1 MKRLAVLTTH
11 PIQYYAPVFR
21 LLSTRGNIAV
31 RVFYSWGES
40 SLKKYDPG
48 FGRVIEWD
56 IPLLEGYDYEFL
68 ENSSKDPGT
77 HHFWG
82 IVNPRL
88 RQRIDA
94 WKPDALLVI
103 GWNFHSHLQAMR
115 HYRGRLPVLFR
126 GDSTLLDE
134 QPGWRKIARR
144 LALRW
149 VYRHV
154 DKALYVGTENKKYF
168 LAHGL
173 RENQLVFAPHAI
185 DNERFASTSTEN
197 YAEMAETMRQ
207 NLGLNAGDIA
217 VLFAG
222 KLEVVKNPVL
232 LLRAIK
238 RYNQLYTPCLKMIF
252 VGNGPLESILKTL
265 SFNDNNFRFIGFQ
278 NQSQMPVIYRLGN
291 IFCLPSQC
299 ETWGL
304 SINESLACGIP
315 VLASDKTG
323 CAVDLIEG
331 HIHGLV
337 FKNND
342 ETDLIHKLR
351 LMVSRKEQYHL
362 DIQRSALN
370 FIADWNFQRIVVA
383 IECILQPD
391 LIQQ

>member
-1 MKRLAVLTTH
+1 MKKLAVLTTH

-21 LLSTRGNIAV
+21 LLAARGNVAI

-82 IVNPRL
+82 IVNPLL

-154 DKALYVGTENKKYF
+154 DVALYVGTENKKYF

-185 DNERFASTSTEN
+185 DNERFADNDTRRYGER
-197 YAEMAETMRQ
+197 ARAWRRE
-207 NLGLNAGDIA
+207 LGFADA
-217 VLFAG
+217 DVVVLYAG
-222 KLEVVKNPVL
+222 KLATKKGVDML
-232 LLRAIK
+232 LQAFNDLDHAKARLLIA
-238 RYNQLYTPCLKMIF
+238 
-252 VGNGPLESILKTL
+252 GNGPLEPDLKKMAA
-265 SFNDNNFRFIGFQ
+265 FNGRIHFLPFQ
-278 NQSQMPVIYRLGN
+278 NQSIMPVLYRMGDV
-291 IFCLPSQC
+291 FCLPSRGPG

-304 SINESLACGIP
+304 AVNEAMACSKA
-315 VLASDKTG
+315 VLVSNRCG
-323 CAVDLIEG
+323 CAGDLVRNGENGQIFRAGSQE
-331 HIHGLV
+331 
-337 FKNND
+337 
-342 ETDLIHKLR
+342 DLNRQLATMLSSGTAYTR
-351 LMVSRKEQYHL
+351 EMGA
-362 DIQRSALN
+362 RSAE
-370 FIADWNFQRIVVA
+370 IIQDWTIDRLANSVWGIV
-383 IECILQPD
+383 
-391 LIQQ
+391 

>member
-1 MKRLAVLTTH
+1 MKKLAVLTTH

-21 LLSTRGNIAV
+21 LLAARGNIAV
-31 RVFYSWGES
+31 RVFYSWGEG

-82 IVNPRL
+82 IVNPLL

-154 DKALYVGTENKKYF
+154 DVALYVGTENKKYF

-185 DNERFASTSTEN
+185 DNERFADNDTRRYGER
-197 YAEMAETMRQ
+197 ARAWRRE
-207 NLGLNAGDIA
+207 LGFADADVVI
-217 VLFAG
+217 LFAG
-222 KLEVVKNPVL
+222 KLTPKKGIDL
-232 LLRAIK
+232 LLDVFTDLNFPNTRLLIA
-238 RYNQLYTPCLKMIF
+238 
-252 VGNGPLESILKTL
+252 GNGPIESFLKEKAGRNMSITFL
-265 SFNDNNFRFIGFQ
+265 PFQ
-278 NQSQMPVIYRLGN
+278 NQAQMPVLYRTCDV
-291 IFCLPSQC
+291 FCLPSRGPG

-304 SINESLACGIP
+304 AVNEAMACGKAVLISNRCGCAADLVKTGENGYVFSINKRSDL
-315 VLASDKTG
+315 SDKLILLNHQTVEKRIQMG
-323 CAVDLIEG
+323 AVAENIIENWS
-331 HIHGLV
+331 
-337 FKNND
+337 FN
-342 ETDLIHKLR
+342 
-351 LMVSRKEQYHL
+351 HL
-362 DIQRSALN
+362 AES
-370 FIADWNFQRIVVA
+370 
-383 IECILQPD
+383 IENIIKSL
-391 LIQQ
+391 

>member
-1 MKRLAVLTTH
+1 MKKLAILSTH

-21 LLSTRGNIAV
+21 LLAARGNIAV

-82 IVNPRL
+82 IVNPLL

-154 DKALYVGTENKKYF
+154 DVALYVGTENKKYF

-185 DNERFASTSTEN
+185 DNERFADNDTRRYGER
-197 YAEMAETMRQ
+197 ARAWRRE
-207 NLGLNAGDIA
+207 LGFADA
-217 VLFAG
+217 DVVVLYAG
-222 KLEVVKNPVL
+222 KLERKKNPAL
-232 LLRAIK
+232 LLEAVK
-238 RYNQLYTPCLKMIF
+238 AYNALYQPALKLLFI
-252 VGNGPLESILKTL
+252 GNGEEEANLKEQAAADPNTL
-265 SFNDNNFRFIGFQ
+265 FLDFQ
-278 NQSQMPVIYRLGN
+278 NQSLMPVIYRLGD
-291 IFCLPSQC
+291 IFCLPSQYQ

-304 SINESLACGIP
+304 AVNEAMACGKP
-315 VLASDKTG
+315 VIVSNKVG
-323 CAVDLIEG
+323 CAADLAAG
-331 HIHGLV
+331 QAHGFV
-337 FKNND
+337 FRSND
-342 ETDLIHKLR
+342 ETSLLAALKTAASR
-351 LMVSRKEQYHL
+351 LSDQPGQISHSARQHIQNWDILTVVQSIESHFHL
-362 DIQRSALN
+362 S
-370 FIADWNFQRIVVA
+370 
-383 IECILQPD
+383 
-391 LIQQ
+391 